1 MFIFLE
7 ASESLPGAAAGSSPL
22 AGRDLP
28 ARKAGEVLPAA
39 APGTLSLASR
49 KMNIYFLGN

>member
-39 APGTLSLASR
+39 KPRTLSLASR
-49 KMNIYFLGN
+49 KINMYFLGN

>member
-1 MFIFLE
+1 MFTLRE
-7 ASESLPGAAAGSSPL
+7 VSESLQGAAAGSSPL